1 MTRPTAGDAG
11 LGSVVK
17 DAKEQLRALPDP
29 LSYGLLRYLNPDI
42 ELPEH
47 DPPIGFNYLGR
58 LTTTAAQLSDQ
69 VWRIAEHSGTVA
81 ATAAATAIALTHT
94 IEINAATTD
103 TSTGPQLH
111 AHWTWAPSTL
121 TPEHIHRLNQL
132 WFQALTGICT
142 HVHAGGGGLTP
153 SDIAPPNTSTDST
166 NSGSK
171 PSPASA
177 PTSTQAAAASPPPTS
192 HRPG

>member
-1 MTRPTAGDAG
+1 MGWFTTKYPVALDIRRLSWAQVTAGDAG

-153 SDIAPPNTSTDST
+153 SDIAVSLNQQQIDRLQSRYAD
-166 NSGSK
+166 
-171 PSPASA
+171 
-177 PTSTQAAAASPPPTS
+177 
-192 HRPG
+192 R